1 MDNNN
6 ANENIPIINSKT
18 KYTYTHVENTS
29 GIITFLHNNRH
40 VDKVE
45 EKMEVAEK
53 EGKSKYTYL
62 SDIEVIYHFVH
73 LQNDM
78 DEKKNRKVDTKKS
91 YVSEILSFCQC
102 MVQHAEEFEVN
113 GEEVQQNDSL
123 LKTLQPWNIRKYN
136 AWLKRVENG
145 RNGDTYAIAT
155 LAKKA
160 VLIRSFLKH
169 LHVFSYIEKPL
180 HEELQRANVNEQDR
194 PNRDLSYDEVMKI
207 LGLYK
212 EQGHLVN
219 YTILLA
225 LASTGARIQELC
237 TARVKDLHYDGKYW
251 LKVTG
256 KGGKVREL
264 FISEHLFQSIS
275 EMRRRRG
282 FQTILNRGD
291 ESPLFLNQR
300 GNFYNPKTL
309 SNQVTDMIK
318 KTNLDFLQYRE
329 NPVTAHTFR
338 HAFAI
343 MAVEQGNADLYH
355 LMQTL
360 GHENI
365 QTTKIYLEKHMKR
378 KNNVGSTFADM
389 LGGSSEFY

>member
-1 MDNNN
+1 MDKQNKKENLPIIMN
-6 ANENIPIINSKT
+6 QSEDIDTYVENIRDMVP
-18 KYTYTHVENTS
+18 
-29 GIITFLHNNRH
+29 FLHDSRY
-40 VDKVE
+40 VDKLE
-45 EKMEVAEK
+45 EMMEVAEK

-62 SDIEVIYHFVH
+62 SDLEVIYHFVH
-73 LQNDM
+73 LQKDM
-78 DEKKNRKVDTKKS
+78 DEKKNRKEDTKKS

-102 MVQHAEEFEVN
+102 MVQHAEEFELN

-123 LKTLQPWNIRKYN
+123 LKTLQPWHIRKYN
-136 AWLKRVENG
+136 AWLKQVENG
-145 RNGDTYAIAT
+145 RNGDTYAVAT
-155 LAKKA
+155 LAKKS

-169 LHVFSYIEKPL
+169 LHVFAYIERPL
-180 HEELQRANVNEQDR
+180 HQELQRANVNEQDR

-207 LGLYK
+207 LGFYK

-251 LKVTG
+251 LKVRG
-256 KGGKVREL
+256 KGDKVREL
-264 FISEHLFQSIS
+264 FVSEHLYQCIC
-275 EMRRRRG
+275 EVRKRRG
-282 FQTILNRGD
+282 FQTVLDRGD
-291 ESPLFLNQR
+291 ESPLFVNQR
-300 GNFYNPKTL
+300 GNFYNSRTL

-318 KTNLDFLQYRE
+318 KTNLEFLQYRE

-378 KNNVGSTFADM
+378 KNNVGTSFADM
-389 LGGSSEFY
+389 LNGN

>member
-1 MDNNN
+1 MDDKNQKELLPITNNQQ
-6 ANENIPIINSKT
+6 EFID
-18 KYTYTHVENTS
+18 TYLEDIR
-29 GIITFLHNNRH
+29 GIGSFLHNNRYMN
-40 VDKVE
+40 DVE
-45 EKMEVAEK
+45 QKMEAAEK
-53 EGKSKYTYL
+53 EGKGKYDFL
-62 SDIEVIYHFVH
+62 NDLEVIYHFVH
-73 LQNDM
+73 LQKDM
-78 DEKKNRKVDTKKS
+78 DEKKNRKEDTKKG

-113 GEEVQQNDSL
+113 GEEVQQNASL
-123 LKTLQPWNIRKYN
+123 LKTLRPWHIRKFN
-136 AWLKRVENG
+136 FWLKNVQNG
-145 RNGDTYAIAT
+145 RSGNTYAVAT
-155 LAKKA
+155 LAKKT
-160 VLIRSFLKH
+160 VLIRSFFKH
-169 LHVFSYIEKPL
+169 LHVFGYIEKPL

-194 PNRDLSYDEVMKI
+194 PNRDLSYEEVMKI
-207 LGLYK
+207 LGFYK
-212 EQGHLVN
+212 ERGHLVN
-219 YTILLA
+219 YTIILA

-237 TARVKDLHYDGKYW
+237 TASVKDLHYDGKYW
-251 LKVTG
+251 LKVRG
-256 KGGKVREL
+256 KGDKVREL
-264 FISEHLFQSIS
+264 FVSEHLYQCIC

-282 FQTILNRGD
+282 FQTVLEKGD
-291 ESPLFLNQR
+291 ESPLFINQR
-300 GNFYNPKTL
+300 GNVYNSKTL

-318 KTNLDFLQYRE
+318 KTSLEFLQYRE

-389 LGGSSEFY
+389 LI

>member
-1 MDNNN
+1 MNDKSKNEILPILKSQGEFTDIYL
-6 ANENIPIINSKT
+6 ENIKGMSSFM
-18 KYTYTHVENTS
+18 Y
-29 GIITFLHNNRH
+29 NNRYMN
-40 VDKVE
+40 DLEQKIE
-45 EKMEVAEK
+45 DAEK
-53 EGKSKYTYL
+53 EGKGKYSFL
-62 SDIEVIYHFVH
+62 GDLEVIYHFVN

-78 DEKKNRKVDTKKS
+78 DEKKNRKDDTKKS
-91 YVSEILSFCQC
+91 YVSEILSFCEC

-113 GEEVQQNDSL
+113 GEEVQRNASL
-123 LKTLQPWNIRKYN
+123 LKTLQPWHIRKFNY
-136 AWLKRVENG
+136 WLKNVQNG
-145 RNGDTYAIAT
+145 RGGNTYAVAT
-155 LAKKA
+155 LAKKT

-169 LHVFSYIEKPL
+169 LYVFRYIEKPL
-180 HEELQRANVNEQDR
+180 HEELQRANVSENDR
-194 PNRDLSYDEVMKI
+194 PNRDLSYEEVMKI
-207 LGLYK
+207 LGFYK
-212 EQGHLVN
+212 ERGHLIN
-219 YTILLA
+219 YTIILA

-251 LKVTG
+251 LKVRG
-256 KGGKVREL
+256 KGDKVREL
-264 FISEHLFQSIS
+264 FVSEHLYQCIC

-282 FQTILNRGD
+282 FQTVLEKGD
-291 ESPLFLNQR
+291 ESPLFINQR
-300 GNFYNPKTL
+300 GSAYNSKTL

-318 KTNLDFLQYRE
+318 KTNLEFLQYRE

-378 KNNVGSTFADM
+378 KNNVGSAFADM
-389 LGGSSEFY
+389 LI

>member
-1 MDNNN
+1 MDNKTIK
-6 ANENIPIINSKT
+6 EKLPIINNQIR
-18 KYTYTHVENTS
+18 YMDTYAENIS
-29 GIITFLHNNRH
+29 GIITFLHNNRY

-45 EKMEVAEK
+45 EKMVVAEK
-53 EGKSKYTYL
+53 EGKSKYTYF

-78 DEKKNRKVDTKKS
+78 DEKKNRKEDTKKS

-102 MVQHAEEFEVN
+102 MVQHAEKFELN
-113 GEEVQQNDSL
+113 EEEVQQNGSL
-123 LKTLQPWNIRKYN
+123 LKTLQPWHIRKYN
-136 AWLKRVENG
+136 AWLKQVENG
-145 RNGDTYAIAT
+145 RNGDTYAVAT
-155 LAKKA
+155 LAKKS

-169 LHVFSYIEKPL
+169 LHVFAYIEKPL
-180 HEELQRANVNEQDR
+180 HGELQRTNINEQDR
-194 PNRDLSYDEVMKI
+194 PNRDLSYDEVMNI
-207 LGLYK
+207 LGFYK
-212 EQGHLVN
+212 EQGHVVN

-237 TARVKDLHYDGKYW
+237 TARVKNLHYDGKYW

-256 KGGKVREL
+256 KGDKMREL
-264 FISEHLFQSIS
+264 FISEHLYQCIC

-282 FQTILNRGD
+282 FQTVLDQGD
-291 ESPLFLNQR
+291 ERPLLINQR
-300 GNFYNPKTL
+300 GNFYNSKTL

-318 KTNLDFLQYRE
+318 KTNLEFLQYRE

-365 QTTKIYLEKHMKR
+365 QTTKIYLAKHMKR
-378 KNNVGSTFADM
+378 KNNVGISFAER
-389 LGGSSEFY
+389 LQ

>member
-1 MDNNN
+1 MDKQNKKENLPITMN
-6 ANENIPIINSKT
+6 QSEDIDKYIENIRDMVP
-18 KYTYTHVENTS
+18 
-29 GIITFLHNNRH
+29 FLHDSRY
-40 VDKVE
+40 VDMVE

-62 SDIEVIYHFVH
+62 SDLEVIYHFVH
-73 LQNDM
+73 LQKDM
-78 DEKKNRKVDTKKS
+78 HEKKNRKGDTKKS
-91 YVSEILSFCQC
+91 YISEILSFCQC
-102 MVQHAEEFEVN
+102 MVQNAEEFELN

-123 LKTLQPWNIRKYN
+123 LKTLQPWHIRKYN
-136 AWLKRVENG
+136 AWLKQVENG
-145 RNGDTYAIAT
+145 RNGDTYAVAT
-155 LAKKA
+155 LAKKS

-169 LHVFSYIEKPL
+169 LHVFAYIERPL

-207 LGLYK
+207 LGFYK
-212 EQGHLVN
+212 ERGHLVN

-256 KGGKVREL
+256 KGDKVREL
-264 FISEHLFQSIS
+264 FISEHLYQCIC
-275 EMRRRRG
+275 EMRKRRG
-282 FQTILNRGD
+282 FQTVLDRGD
-291 ESPLFLNQR
+291 ESTLFINQR
-300 GNFYNPKTL
+300 GSFYNSKTL

-318 KTNLDFLQYRE
+318 KTNLEFLQYRE

-365 QTTKIYLEKHMKR
+365 QTTKIYLENHMKR
-378 KNNVGSTFADM
+378 KNNVGTSFADM
-389 LGGSSEFY
+389 LF

>member
-1 MDNNN
+1 MHNKNIK
-6 ANENIPIINSKT
+6 ENVPIINSQIEYVDIYLDSIRDT
-18 KYTYTHVENTS
+18 ITY
-29 GIITFLHNNRH
+29 LHNNRYI
-40 VDKVE
+40 DMIE

-62 SDIEVIYHFVH
+62 SDLDVIYHFVH
-73 LQNDM
+73 LQKDM
-78 DEKKNRKVDTKKS
+78 DEKKNRKEDTKKS
-91 YVSEILSFCQC
+91 YIFEILSFCQC
-102 MVQHAEEFEVN
+102 MVQYAEEFELD
-113 GEEVQQNDSL
+113 GEEVLQNDSVL
-123 LKTLQPWNIRKYN
+123 RTLQPWHIRKYN
-136 AWLKRVENG
+136 SWLKKVENG
-145 RNGDTYAIAT
+145 RNGDTYAVAT
-155 LAKKA
+155 LAKKT
-160 VLIRSFLKH
+160 VIIRSFLKH
-169 LHVFSYIEKPL
+169 LYVFSYIEKPL

-207 LGLYK
+207 LGFYK
-212 EQGHLVN
+212 ERGHLVN

-225 LASTGARIQELC
+225 LAGTGARIQELC

-256 KGGKVREL
+256 KGRKVREL
-264 FISEHLFQSIS
+264 FISEHLYQCVC

-282 FQTILNRGD
+282 FQTVLDRGD
-291 ESPLFLNQR
+291 ESPLFINQR
-300 GNFYNPKTL
+300 GSFYNSKTL

-318 KTNLDFLQYRE
+318 KTNLEFLQYRE

-360 GHENI
+360 GHVNI

-378 KNNVGSTFADM
+378 KNNVGTSFADM
-389 LGGSSEFY
+389 LQ

>member
-1 MDNNN
+1 MDDSNEKEVLPITNNQQ
-6 ANENIPIINSKT
+6 EFID
-18 KYTYTHVENTS
+18 TYLEDIR
-29 GIITFLHNNRH
+29 GIGSFLHNNRYMY
-40 VDKVE
+40 DVE
-45 EKMEVAEK
+45 QKMEAAEK
-53 EGKSKYTYL
+53 EGKGKYDFL
-62 SDIEVIYHFVH
+62 NDLEVIYHFVH
-73 LQNDM
+73 LQKDM
-78 DEKKNRKVDTKKS
+78 DEKKNRKEDTKKG

-102 MVQHAEEFEVN
+102 MVQHAEEFEVD
-113 GEEVQQNDSL
+113 GEEVQQNASL
-123 LKTLQPWNIRKYN
+123 LKTLRPWHIRKFN
-136 AWLKRVENG
+136 FWLKNVQNG
-145 RNGDTYAIAT
+145 RTGNTYAVAT
-155 LAKKA
+155 LAKKT
-160 VLIRSFLKH
+160 VLIRSFFKH
-169 LHVFSYIEKPL
+169 LHVFGYIEKPL

-194 PNRDLSYDEVMKI
+194 PNRDLSYEEVMKL
-207 LGLYK
+207 LGFYK
-212 EQGHLVN
+212 EKGHLVN
-219 YTILLA
+219 YTIILA

-251 LKVTG
+251 LKVRG
-256 KGGKVREL
+256 KGDKIREL
-264 FISEHLFQSIS
+264 FVSEHLYQCIC

-282 FQTILNRGD
+282 FQTVLEKGD
-291 ESPLFLNQR
+291 ESPLFINQR
-300 GNFYNPKTL
+300 GNAYNSKTL

-318 KTNLDFLQYRE
+318 KTNLEFLQHRE

-389 LGGSSEFY
+389 LI

>member
-1 MDNNN
+1 MSNNN
-6 ANENIPIINSKT
+6 IHENVPIINNQSK
-18 KYTYTHVENTS
+18 YMDIYVENINS
-29 GIITFLHNNRH
+29 IIPFLHNNGY

-73 LQNDM
+73 LQKDM
-78 DEKKNRKVDTKKS
+78 DEKKNRKEDTKKS

-102 MVQHAEEFEVN
+102 MVQHAEEFELN
-113 GEEVQQNDSL
+113 GEEVQQNESL
-123 LKTLQPWNIRKYN
+123 LKTLQPWHIRKYN
-136 AWLKRVENG
+136 SWLKRVENG
-145 RNGDTYAIAT
+145 RNGNTYAVAT
-155 LAKKA
+155 LAKKT

-169 LHVFSYIEKPL
+169 LHVFSYIEKHL

-194 PNRDLSYDEVMKI
+194 PNRDLSYEEVMKI
-207 LGLYK
+207 LEFYK
-212 EQGHLVN
+212 ERGHVVN

-237 TARVKDLHYDGKYW
+237 TTRVKDLHYDGKYW
-251 LKVTG
+251 LKVMG
-256 KGGKVREL
+256 KGNKVREL
-264 FISEHLFQSIS
+264 FISEHLFQCVC

-282 FQTILNRGD
+282 FQTVLNRGD
-291 ESPLFLNQR
+291 ESPLFINQR

-318 KTNLDFLQYRE
+318 KTSLEFLQYRE

-338 HAFAI
+338 HAFSI

-365 QTTKIYLEKHMKR
+365 QTTKIYLEKYMKR
-378 KNNVGSTFADM
+378 QNNVGVIFADIIK
-389 LGGSSEFY
+389 

>member
-1 MDNNN
+1 MGNNN
-6 ANENIPIINSKT
+6 TKENVPIINNQSK
-18 KYTYTHVENTS
+18 YMDTYVENIS
-29 GIITFLHNNRH
+29 GIIPFLHNNRY

-73 LQNDM
+73 LQKDM
-78 DEKKNRKVDTKKS
+78 DEKKNRKGDTKKS

-102 MVQHAEEFEVN
+102 MVQHAEEFELN

-123 LKTLQPWNIRKYN
+123 LKTLQPWHIRKYN
-136 AWLKRVENG
+136 AWLKQVENG
-145 RNGDTYAIAT
+145 RKGDTYAVAT
-155 LAKKA
+155 LAKKT

-207 LGLYK
+207 LGFYK

-237 TARVKDLHYDGKYW
+237 TTRVKDLHYDGKYW

-256 KGGKVREL
+256 KGDKVREL
-264 FISEHLFQSIS
+264 FISEHLYQCIC

-282 FQTILNRGD
+282 FQTVLDQGD
-291 ESPLFLNQR
+291 ESPLLVNQR
-300 GNFYNPKTL
+300 GNFYNSKTL

-318 KTNLDFLQYRE
+318 KTNLEFLQYRE

-378 KNNVGSTFADM
+378 KNNVGASFADM
-389 LGGSSEFY
+389 LM

>member
-1 MDNNN
+1 MDNKSGSENLSIINN
-6 ANENIPIINSKT
+6 QSEYIDTYLENISDIVP
-18 KYTYTHVENTS
+18 
-29 GIITFLHNNRH
+29 FLHNNSY

-62 SDIEVIYHFVH
+62 SDLEVIYHFVH
-73 LQNDM
+73 LQKDM
-78 DEKKNRKVDTKKS
+78 DEKKNRKEDTKKS

-102 MVQHAEEFEVN
+102 MVQHAEEFELN
-113 GEEVQQNDSL
+113 GEEVQQNASL
-123 LKTLQPWNIRKYN
+123 LKTLQPWHIRKYN
-136 AWLKRVENG
+136 SWLKHVENG
-145 RNGDTYAIAT
+145 RNGDTYAVAT
-155 LAKKA
+155 LAKKT

-169 LHVFSYIEKPL
+169 LHVFAYIQKPL
-180 HEELQRANVNEQDR
+180 HEELQRSNVNEQDR

-207 LGLYK
+207 LGFYK
-212 EQGHLVN
+212 ERGHLVN
-219 YTILLA
+219 YTILLS

-237 TARVKDLHYDGKYW
+237 TTRVKDLHYDGKYW

-256 KGGKVREL
+256 KGDKVREL
-264 FISEHLFQSIS
+264 FISEHLYQCIC

-282 FQTILNRGD
+282 FQTVLDQGD
-291 ESPLFLNQR
+291 ESPLFVNQR
-300 GNFYNPKTL
+300 GNFYNSKTL

-318 KTNLDFLQYRE
+318 KTNLEFLQYRE

-365 QTTKIYLEKHMKR
+365 QTTKIYLEKYMKR
-378 KNNVGSTFADM
+378 KNNVGTSFAD
-389 LGGSSEFY
+389 LLV

>member
-1 MDNNN
+1 MDNKTIEEKLPVINN
-6 ANENIPIINSKT
+6 QIRYMDTYAENI
-18 KYTYTHVENTS
+18 S
-29 GIITFLHNNRH
+29 GIITFLHNNH
-40 VDKVE
+40 YVDKVE
-45 EKMEVAEK
+45 EKMVVAEK
-53 EGKSKYTYL
+53 EGKNKYTYF

-78 DEKKNRKVDTKKS
+78 DEKKNRKEDTKKS

-102 MVQHAEEFEVN
+102 MMQHAEKFELN
-113 GEEVQQNDSL
+113 EEEVQQNGSL
-123 LKTLQPWNIRKYN
+123 LKTLQPWHIRKYN
-136 AWLKRVENG
+136 AWLKQVENG

-155 LAKKA
+155 LAKKS

-180 HEELQRANVNEQDR
+180 HEELQRTNVNEQDR
-194 PNRDLSYDEVMKI
+194 PNRDLSYDEVMNI
-207 LGLYK
+207 LGFYK
-212 EQGHLVN
+212 EQGHVVN

-237 TARVKDLHYDGKYW
+237 TARVKNLHYDGKYW

-256 KGGKVREL
+256 KGDKMREL
-264 FISEHLFQSIS
+264 FISEHLYQCIC

-282 FQTILNRGD
+282 FQTVLDQGD
-291 ESPLFLNQR
+291 ERPLLINQR
-300 GNFYNPKTL
+300 GNFYNSKTL

-318 KTNLDFLQYRE
+318 KTNLEFLQYRE

-365 QTTKIYLEKHMKR
+365 QTTKIYLAKHMKR
-378 KNNVGSTFADM
+378 KNNVGISFAER
-389 LGGSSEFY
+389 LQ

>member
-1 MDNNN
+1 MDNNSE
-6 ANENIPIINSKT
+6 NEILTIRNYKNQFIDTYIDNIQSIIPFMNNSR
-18 KYTYTHVENTS
+18 YINDVE
-29 GIITFLHNNRH
+29 R
-40 VDKVE
+40 
-45 EKMEVAEK
+45 KMEVAEK
-53 EGKSKYTYL
+53 EGKGKYDFL
-62 SDIEVIYHFVH
+62 SDLEVIYHFVH
-73 LQNDM
+73 VQKDM
-78 DEKKNRKVDTKKS
+78 DEKKNRKEDTKKT

-102 MVQHAEEFEVN
+102 MVEHAEEFELN
-113 GEEVQQNDSL
+113 GEEVQQNTSL
-123 LKTLQPWNIRKYN
+123 LKTLQPWHIRKYN
-136 AWLKRVENG
+136 SWLKQVENG
-145 RNGDTYAIAT
+145 RNGDTYAVAT
-155 LAKKA
+155 LAKKT

-169 LHVFSYIEKPL
+169 LHVFAYIEKPL

-207 LGLYK
+207 LGFYK
-212 EQGHLVN
+212 ERGHLVN

-237 TARVKDLHYDGKYW
+237 TTRVKDLHYDGKYW

-256 KGGKVREL
+256 KGKGDKVREL
-264 FISEHLFQSIS
+264 FISEHLYQCIC

-282 FQTILNRGD
+282 FQTVLDRGD
-291 ESPLFLNQR
+291 ESPLFVNQR
-300 GNFYNPKTL
+300 GNFYNSKTL
-309 SNQVTDMIK
+309 SNQVTDMVK
-318 KTNLDFLQYRE
+318 KTNLDFLNHRE

-360 GHENI
+360 GHEDI

-378 KNNVGSTFADM
+378 KNNVGMTFAEQ
-389 LGGSSEFY
+389 LY

>member
-1 MDNNN
+1 MDKQNKK
-6 ANENIPIINSKT
+6 ENLPIIKNQSEDID
-18 KYTYTHVENTS
+18 TYVES
-29 GIITFLHNNRH
+29 IRDMVPFLHNSRY
-40 VDKVE
+40 VDKLE

-62 SDIEVIYHFVH
+62 SDLEVIYHFVH
-73 LQNDM
+73 LQKDM
-78 DEKKNRKVDTKKS
+78 DEKKNRKEDTKKS

-102 MVQHAEEFEVN
+102 MVQHAEEFELN

-123 LKTLQPWNIRKYN
+123 LKTLQPWHIRKYN
-136 AWLKRVENG
+136 AWLKQVENG
-145 RNGDTYAIAT
+145 RNGDTYAVAT
-155 LAKKA
+155 LAKKSI
-160 VLIRSFLKH
+160 LIRSFLKH
-169 LHVFSYIEKPL
+169 LHVFGYIEKPI
-180 HEELQRANVNEQDR
+180 HEELQRANVNEKDR
-194 PNRDLSYDEVMKI
+194 PNRDLSYEEVMKI
-207 LGLYK
+207 LGFYK
-212 EQGHLVN
+212 ERGHLIN
-219 YTILLA
+219 YTIVLA

-251 LKVTG
+251 LKVRG
-256 KGGKVREL
+256 KGNKVREL
-264 FISEHLFQSIS
+264 FISEHLYQCIC

-282 FQTILNRGD
+282 FQTVLEKGD
-291 ESPLFLNQR
+291 ESPLFINQR
-300 GNFYNPKTL
+300 GSAYNSKTL

-318 KTNLDFLQYRE
+318 KTDLEFLQYRE

-378 KNNVGSTFADM
+378 KNNVGSAFADM
-389 LGGSSEFY
+389 LI

>member
-1 MDNNN
+1 MDKQNEKENLPITKN
-6 ANENIPIINSKT
+6 QSEDIDTYVENIRDMVP
-18 KYTYTHVENTS
+18 
-29 GIITFLHNNRH
+29 FLHDSRY
-40 VDKVE
+40 VDKLE

-53 EGKSKYTYL
+53 EGKNKYTYL
-62 SDIEVIYHFVH
+62 SDLEVIYHFIH
-73 LQNDM
+73 LQKDM
-78 DEKKNRKVDTKKS
+78 DEKKNRKEDTKKS

-102 MVQHAEEFEVN
+102 MVQYAEEFEVN
-113 GEEVQQNDSL
+113 GEEVQQNESL
-123 LKTLQPWNIRKYN
+123 LKTLQPWHIRKYN
-136 AWLKRVENG
+136 SWLKQVENG
-145 RNGDTYAIAT
+145 RNGDTYAVAT
-155 LAKKA
+155 LAKKT

-169 LHVFSYIEKPL
+169 LHVFAYIQKPL

-207 LGLYK
+207 LEFYK
-212 EQGHLVN
+212 ERGHLVN

-237 TARVKDLHYDGKYW
+237 TARVKNLHYDGKYW

-256 KGGKVREL
+256 KGDKVREL
-264 FISEHLFQSIS
+264 FISEHLYQCIC
-275 EMRRRRG
+275 EMRRRRR
-282 FQTILNRGD
+282 FQTVLDQGD
-291 ESPLFLNQR
+291 ESPLLVNQR
-300 GNFYNPKTL
+300 GNFYNSKTL

-318 KTNLDFLQYRE
+318 KTNLEFIQYRE

-378 KNNVGSTFADM
+378 KNNVGTSFADM
-389 LGGSSEFY
+389 LQ

>member
-1 MDNNN
+1 MDDKSQ
-6 ANENIPIINSKT
+6 NEILPILKSQGEFTYIYLDNIK
-18 KYTYTHVENTS
+18 
-29 GIITFLHNNRH
+29 GISSFMYNNRYMN
-40 VDKVE
+40 DLEQKIE
-45 EKMEVAEK
+45 DAEK
-53 EGKSKYTYL
+53 EGKGKYAFL
-62 SDIEVIYHFVH
+62 GDFEVIYHFVN

-78 DEKKNRKVDTKKS
+78 DEKKNRKDDTKKS
-91 YVSEILSFCQC
+91 YVSEILSFCEC

-113 GEEVQQNDSL
+113 GEEVQRNASL
-123 LKTLQPWNIRKYN
+123 LKTLQPWHIRKFNY
-136 AWLKRVENG
+136 WLKNVQNG
-145 RNGDTYAIAT
+145 RGGNTYAVAT
-155 LAKKA
+155 LAKKT

-169 LHVFSYIEKPL
+169 LYVFGYIEKPL
-180 HEELQRANVNEQDR
+180 HEELQRANVSENDR
-194 PNRDLSYDEVMKI
+194 PNRDLSYEEVMKI
-207 LGLYK
+207 LGFYK
-212 EQGHLVN
+212 ERGHLIN
-219 YTILLA
+219 YTIILA

-251 LKVTG
+251 LKVRG
-256 KGGKVREL
+256 KGDKVREL
-264 FISEHLFQSIS
+264 FVSEHLYQCIC

-282 FQTILNRGD
+282 FQTVLEKGD
-291 ESPLFLNQR
+291 ESPLFINQR
-300 GNFYNPKTL
+300 GSAYNSKTL

-318 KTNLDFLQYRE
+318 KTNLEFLQYRE

-378 KNNVGSTFADM
+378 KNNVGSAFADM
-389 LGGSSEFY
+389 LI

>member
-1 MDNNN
+1 MDKQNKK
-6 ANENIPIINSKT
+6 ENLPIIKNQSEDID
-18 KYTYTHVENTS
+18 TYVES
-29 GIITFLHNNRH
+29 IRDMVPFLHDSRY
-40 VDKVE
+40 VDKLE

-62 SDIEVIYHFVH
+62 SDLEVIYHFVH
-73 LQNDM
+73 LQKDM
-78 DEKKNRKVDTKKS
+78 DEKKNRKEDTKKS

-102 MVQHAEEFEVN
+102 MVQHAEEFELN

-123 LKTLQPWNIRKYN
+123 LKTLQPWHIRKYN
-136 AWLKRVENG
+136 AWLKQVENG
-145 RNGDTYAIAT
+145 RNGDTYAVAT
-155 LAKKA
+155 LAKKSI
-160 VLIRSFLKH
+160 LIRSFLKH
-169 LHVFSYIEKPL
+169 LHVFGYIEKSI
-180 HEELQRANVNEQDR
+180 HEELQRANVNEKDR
-194 PNRDLSYDEVMKI
+194 SNRDLSYEEVMKI
-207 LGLYK
+207 LGFYK
-212 EQGHLVN
+212 ERGHLIN
-219 YTILLA
+219 YTIVLA

-251 LKVTG
+251 LKVRG
-256 KGGKVREL
+256 KGNKVREL
-264 FISEHLFQSIS
+264 FISEHLYQCIC

-282 FQTILNRGD
+282 FQTVLEKGD
-291 ESPLFLNQR
+291 ESPLFINQR
-300 GNFYNPKTL
+300 GSAYNSKTL

-318 KTNLDFLQYRE
+318 KTDLEFLQYRE

-378 KNNVGSTFADM
+378 KNNVGTSFADM
-389 LGGSSEFY
+389 LGEA

>member
-1 MDNNN
+1 MDNKSGM
-6 ANENIPIINSKT
+6 ENLPIINNQSE
-18 KYTYTHVENTS
+18 YIDTYIRNIRDIVS
-29 GIITFLHNNRH
+29 FLHNNRY

-62 SDIEVIYHFVH
+62 SDLEVIYHFVH
-73 LQNDM
+73 LQKDM
-78 DEKKNRKVDTKKS
+78 DEKKNRKEDTKKS

-102 MVQHAEEFEVN
+102 IVQHAEEFELD
-113 GEEVQQNDSL
+113 GEEVQIKDSL
-123 LKTLQPWNIRKYN
+123 LKTLQPWHIRKYN
-136 AWLKRVENG
+136 SWLKQVENG
-145 RNGDTYAIAT
+145 RNGDTYAVAT
-155 LAKKA
+155 LAKKT

-169 LHVFSYIEKPL
+169 LHVFAYIEKPL

-207 LGLYK
+207 LGFYK
-212 EQGHLVN
+212 ERGHLVN
-219 YTILLA
+219 YTILLT

-237 TARVKDLHYDGKYW
+237 TTKVNDLHYDGKYW

-256 KGGKVREL
+256 KGNKVREL
-264 FISEHLFQSIS
+264 FISEHLYQCIC

-282 FQTILNRGD
+282 FQTELDRGD
-291 ESPLFLNQR
+291 ESPLFVNQR
-300 GNFYNPKTL
+300 GGFYNSKTL

-318 KTNLDFLQYRE
+318 KTNLEFLQYRE

-343 MAVEQGNADLYH
+343 MAVEQGSADLYH

-378 KNNVGSTFADM
+378 KNNVGTSFADM
-389 LGGSSEFY
+389 LQ

>member
-1 MDNNN
+1 MDNKNKKGN
-6 ANENIPIINSKT
+6 LPIVKNKSGYIDTYLENIRDIVP
-18 KYTYTHVENTS
+18 
-29 GIITFLHNNRH
+29 FLHNNRY
-40 VDKVE
+40 VDTVE
-45 EKMEVAEK
+45 DKMEIAEK

-62 SDIEVIYHFVH
+62 SDLEVIYHFVH
-73 LQNDM
+73 LQKDM
-78 DEKKNRKVDTKKS
+78 DEKKNKKEDTKKS

-102 MVQHAEEFEVN
+102 MVQHAEEFELN
-113 GEEVQQNDSL
+113 GEEVQQNASL
-123 LKTLQPWNIRKYN
+123 LKTLQPWHIRKYN
-136 AWLKRVENG
+136 SWLKQVQKG
-145 RNGDTYAIAT
+145 RNGDTYAVAT
-155 LAKKA
+155 LAKKT

-169 LHVFSYIEKPL
+169 LYVFAYIEKPL
-180 HEELQRANVNEQDR
+180 HDELQRANVNEQDR

-207 LGLYK
+207 LGFYK
-212 EQGHLVN
+212 ERGHLVN

-237 TARVKDLHYDGKYW
+237 TTRVKDLHYDGKHW

-256 KGGKVREL
+256 KGNKVREL
-264 FISEHLFQSIS
+264 FISEHLYQCIC
-275 EMRRRRG
+275 EMRQRRG
-282 FQTILNRGD
+282 LKTILDRGD
-291 ESPLFLNQR
+291 ESPLFINQR
-300 GNFYNPKTL
+300 GNFYNSKTL

-318 KTNLDFLQYRE
+318 KTDLEFLQFRE

-378 KNNVGSTFADM
+378 KNNVGTFFADM
-389 LGGSSEFY
+389 LQ

>member
-1 MDNNN
+1 MDDKNQKELLPITNNQQ
-6 ANENIPIINSKT
+6 EFID
-18 KYTYTHVENTS
+18 TYLEDIR
-29 GIITFLHNNRH
+29 GIGSFLHNNRYMN
-40 VDKVE
+40 DVE
-45 EKMEVAEK
+45 QKMEAAEK
-53 EGKSKYTYL
+53 EGKGKYDFL
-62 SDIEVIYHFVH
+62 NDLEVIYHFVH
-73 LQNDM
+73 LQKDM
-78 DEKKNRKVDTKKS
+78 DEKKNRKEDTKKG

-113 GEEVQQNDSL
+113 GEEVQQNASL
-123 LKTLQPWNIRKYN
+123 LKTLRPWHIRKFN
-136 AWLKRVENG
+136 FWLKNVQNG
-145 RNGDTYAIAT
+145 RNGNTYAVAT
-155 LAKKA
+155 LAKKT
-160 VLIRSFLKH
+160 VLIRSFFKH
-169 LHVFSYIEKPL
+169 LHVFGYIEKSL

-194 PNRDLSYDEVMKI
+194 PNRDLSYEEVMKI
-207 LGLYK
+207 LGFYK
-212 EQGHLVN
+212 ERGHLVN
-219 YTILLA
+219 YTIILA

-237 TARVKDLHYDGKYW
+237 TASVKDLHYDGKYW
-251 LKVTG
+251 LKVRG
-256 KGGKVREL
+256 KGDKVREL
-264 FISEHLFQSIS
+264 FVSEHLYQCIC

-282 FQTILNRGD
+282 FQTVLEKGD
-291 ESPLFLNQR
+291 ESPLFINQR
-300 GNFYNPKTL
+300 GNAYNSKTL

-318 KTNLDFLQYRE
+318 KTNLEFLQYRE

-389 LGGSSEFY
+389 LI

>member
-1 MDNNN
+1 MDNKNGRENLSIINN
-6 ANENIPIINSKT
+6 KSGYIDTYLENIRDIFP
-18 KYTYTHVENTS
+18 Y
-29 GIITFLHNNRH
+29 LHNNRY

-45 EKMEVAEK
+45 DKMEVAEK

-62 SDIEVIYHFVH
+62 SDLEVIYHFVH
-73 LQNDM
+73 LQKDM
-78 DEKKNRKVDTKKS
+78 DEKKNRKEDTKKS
-91 YVSEILSFCQC
+91 YVSEILLFCQC

-113 GEEVQQNDSL
+113 GEEVQQNASL
-123 LKTLQPWNIRKYN
+123 LKTLQPWHIRKFN
-136 AWLKRVENG
+136 FWLKNVQNG
-145 RNGDTYAIAT
+145 RNGNTYAVAT
-155 LAKKA
+155 LAKKT
-160 VLIRSFLKH
+160 VLIRSFFKH
-169 LHVFSYIEKPL
+169 LHVFGYIEKPL

-194 PNRDLSYDEVMKI
+194 PNRDLSYEEVMKI
-207 LGLYK
+207 LGFYK
-212 EQGHLVN
+212 ERGHLVN
-219 YTILLA
+219 YTIILA

-237 TARVKDLHYDGKYW
+237 TASVKDLHYDGKYW
-251 LKVTG
+251 LKVKG
-256 KGGKVREL
+256 KGDKIREL
-264 FISEHLFQSIS
+264 FISEHLYQCIC

-282 FQTILNRGD
+282 FQTVLEKGD
-291 ESPLFLNQR
+291 ESPLFINQR
-300 GNFYNPKTL
+300 GNAYNSKTL

-318 KTNLDFLQYRE
+318 KTNLEFLQYRE

-389 LGGSSEFY
+389 LI

>member
-1 MDNNN
+1 MVKQNGKDNLSIIFNKSEEKDTYV
-6 ANENIPIINSKT
+6 ENIRDMVP
-18 KYTYTHVENTS
+18 
-29 GIITFLHNNRH
+29 FLHDSRY

-45 EKMEVAEK
+45 EKIEVAEK
-53 EGKSKYTYL
+53 EGKGKYTYL
-62 SDIEVIYHFVH
+62 SDLEVIYHFVH
-73 LQNDM
+73 LQKDM
-78 DEKKNRKVDTKKS
+78 DENKNRKEDTKKS

-102 MVQHAEEFEVN
+102 MVQHAEEFELN
-113 GEEVQQNDSL
+113 GEEVQKKDSL
-123 LKTLQPWNIRKYN
+123 LKILQPWHIRKYN
-136 AWLKRVENG
+136 TWLKQVENG
-145 RNGDTYAIAT
+145 RNGDTYAVAT
-155 LAKKA
+155 LAKKS

-169 LHVFSYIEKPL
+169 LHVFAYIERPL

-207 LGLYK
+207 LGFYK

-251 LKVTG
+251 LRVQG
-256 KGGKVREL
+256 KGDKVREL
-264 FISEHLFQSIS
+264 FISEHLFQCIC

-282 FQTILNRGD
+282 CQTILDRGD
-291 ESPLFLNQR
+291 ESPLFINQR
-300 GNFYNPKTL
+300 GNFYNSKTL

-318 KTNLDFLQYRE
+318 KTNLEFLQYRE

-378 KNNVGSTFADM
+378 KNNVGTSFADM
-389 LGGSSEFY
+389 LQ

>member
-1 MDNNN
+1 MDNKSQ
-6 ANENIPIINSKT
+6 NENLPILKSQGEFTDI
-18 KYTYTHVENTS
+18 Y
-29 GIITFLHNNRH
+29 LHNIKVISSFVYNNRYMN
-40 VDKVE
+40 DLEQKIE
-45 EKMEVAEK
+45 DAEK
-53 EGKSKYTYL
+53 EGKGKYAFL
-62 SDIEVIYHFVH
+62 GDLEVIYHFVN

-78 DEKKNRKVDTKKS
+78 DEKKNRKDDTKKS
-91 YVSEILSFCQC
+91 YVSEILSFCEC

-113 GEEVQQNDSL
+113 GEEVQRNTSL
-123 LKTLQPWNIRKYN
+123 LKTLQPWHIRKFNY
-136 AWLKRVENG
+136 WLKNVQNG
-145 RNGDTYAIAT
+145 RGGNTYAVAT
-155 LAKKA
+155 LAKKT

-169 LHVFSYIEKPL
+169 LYVFGYIEKPL
-180 HEELQRANVNEQDR
+180 HEELQRANVNEKDR
-194 PNRDLSYDEVMKI
+194 PNRDLSYEEVMKI
-207 LGLYK
+207 LGFYK
-212 EQGHLVN
+212 ERGHLIN
-219 YTILLA
+219 YTIILA

-237 TARVKDLHYDGKYW
+237 TAKVKDLHYDGKYW
-251 LKVTG
+251 LKVRG

-264 FISEHLFQSIS
+264 FISEHLYQCIC

-282 FQTILNRGD
+282 FQTVLEKGD
-291 ESPLFLNQR
+291 ESPLFINQR
-300 GNFYNPKTL
+300 GSVYNSKTL

-318 KTNLDFLQYRE
+318 KTDLEFLQYRE

-378 KNNVGSTFADM
+378 KNNVGSSFADM
-389 LGGSSEFY
+389 LV

>member
-1 MDNNN
+1 MYNQSVKDNLNIIKN
-6 ANENIPIINSKT
+6 KRQYIDTYIENIREIVP
-18 KYTYTHVENTS
+18 
-29 GIITFLHNNRH
+29 FLHNNRY

-45 EKMEVAEK
+45 EKMEIAEK
-53 EGKSKYTYL
+53 EGQSKYTYL
-62 SDIEVIYHFVH
+62 NDMEVIYHFVH
-73 LQNDM
+73 LQKDM
-78 DEKKNRKVDTKKS
+78 DEKKNRKKDTKKS

-102 MVQHAEEFEVN
+102 MVQHAEDFELN

-123 LKTLQPWNIRKYN
+123 LKTLQPWHIRKYN
-136 AWLKRVENG
+136 SWLKRVEKG
-145 RNGDTYAIAT
+145 RNGETYAVAT

-180 HEELQRANVNEQDR
+180 YEELQRANVNEQDR
-194 PNRDLSYDEVMKI
+194 PNRDLSYEEVMKI
-207 LGLYK
+207 LGFYK
-212 EQGHLVN
+212 ERGHVVN

-237 TARVKDLHYDGKYW
+237 TTRVKDLHYDGKYW

-256 KGGKVREL
+256 KGDKVREL
-264 FISEHLFQSIS
+264 FISEHLYQCIC
-275 EMRRRRG
+275 EMRRKRG
-282 FQTILNRGD
+282 FQTVLDRGD
-291 ESPLFLNQR
+291 ASPLLVNQR
-300 GNFYNPKTL
+300 GNFYNSKTL

-318 KTNLDFLQYRE
+318 KTNLEFLQYRE
-329 NPVTAHTFR
+329 NSVTAHTFR

-343 MAVEQGNADLYH
+343 MAVEQGNADVYH

-360 GHENI
+360 GHEHI

-378 KNNVGSTFADM
+378 KNNVGTSFADM
-389 LGGSSEFY
+389 LV